1 LTDHEL
7 PRRHLSAL
15 LRDRR
20 AELGL
25 SLRDVEERTLG
36 DDGVPIVKRA
46 WLSNLER
53 AAPGPPP
60 GEEHLRAL
68 SRALE
73 LPYSEVGDAA
83 AAQFWGIGRVWHAGA
98 RALVA
103 QVERMTPQQVE
114 RLHQM
119 IDTFLPSPPTE
130 GDF

>member
-1 LTDHEL
+1 MTDDL
-7 PRRHLSAL
+7 PRRSDLSTL
-15 LRDRR
+15 LRERR

-73 LPYSEVGDAA
+73 LPYSELGDAA

-103 QVERMTPQQVE
+103 QVERMTPEQVE
-114 RLHQM
+114 RLHQL
-119 IDTFLPSPPTE
+119 IDTFLPPPPTE
-130 GDF
+130 RDF

>member
-7 PRRHLSAL
+7 PRRHLSTL
-15 LRDRR
+15 LRERR

-36 DDGVPIVKRA
+36 DDGVPVVKRA

-60 GEEHLRAL
+60 GEEQLRAL
-68 SRALE
+68 SRALG
-73 LPYSEVGDAA
+73 LPYSEIGDAA

-103 QVERMTPQQVE
+103 QVERMTPEQVE
-114 RLHQM
+114 RLNQL
-119 IDTFLPSPPTE
+119 IDTFLPPPTE
-130 GDF
+130 RDF